1 MSRFVKPAIAVLAG
15 MATSYGLQA
24 AGQTPLVSKLAGLA
38 VVAVVI
44 ALFWRNAARAR

>member
-1 MSRFVKPAIAVLAG
+1 VKRFIPPFIAVLAG
-15 MATSYGLQA
+15 IGTSQGLRA
-24 AGQTPLVSKLAGLA
+24 LGQPELVSKLAGLA